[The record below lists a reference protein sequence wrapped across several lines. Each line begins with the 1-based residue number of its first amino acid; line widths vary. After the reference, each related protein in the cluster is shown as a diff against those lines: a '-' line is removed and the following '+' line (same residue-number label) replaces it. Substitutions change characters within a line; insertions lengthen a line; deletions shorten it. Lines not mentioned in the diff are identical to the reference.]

1 MHAGR
6 KCTPGPVACPV
17 GDRGFWGCRR
27 LGLCCPASGRP
38 SREVARA
45 AGPGEAPEREMAAG
59 RGRGYGRNQREQQP
73 IPARG
78 PTRSPPPRACAF
90 RGARS
95 RAPAPRAGDTK
106 GWRESAE
113 RGRRS
118 GPGSASF
125 AAQPGGSLG
134 PFPAPR
140 LQRLQRP
147 RRPRAS
153 IFPRSSIST
162 QPSSCCIPVHGSCGL
177 RIPEWKRFLCK
188 SAVCNSLPI
197 AVRISVKR
205 GGRAPCQI
213 SPFFPVNRPK

>member
-1 MHAGR
+1 MTPNTPKNKRPRQGVDERPCGLQANRASPSWAGAKGSERIIARPCKHANSQGHVQSRGELMHAGR

-78 PTRSPPPRACAF
+78 PTRNPPLRACAL

-113 RGRRS
+113 RG
-118 GPGSASF
+118 
-125 AAQPGGSLG
+125 
-134 PFPAPR
+134 
-140 LQRLQRP
+140 
-147 RRPRAS
+147 
-153 IFPRSSIST
+153 
-162 QPSSCCIPVHGSCGL
+162 
-177 RIPEWKRFLCK
+177 
-188 SAVCNSLPI
+188 
-197 AVRISVKR
+197 
-205 GGRAPCQI
+205 
-213 SPFFPVNRPK
+213 

>member
-6 KCTPGPVACPV
+6 KCTPGPVACPL
-17 GDRGFWGCRR
+17 GDRGVWGCRR

-38 SREVARA
+38 SREAARA
-45 AGPGEAPEREMAAG
+45 AGPGEAPEHEMAAG
-59 RGRGYGRNQREQQP
+59 RGRSYGRTQRKQQP

-78 PTRSPPPRACAF
+78 PTRSPPPPRACAL
-90 RGARS
+90 RDARS
-95 RAPAPRAGDTK
+95 RVPAPRAGDTK

-118 GPGSASF
+118 GPGSGSL
-125 AAQPGGSLG
+125 AAQPGGNLG

-162 QPSSCCIPVHGSCGL
+162 QPSSCCIPGAWKLRAENSRVGEIPLQISSLQLASHGSVDFGEAW
-177 RIPEWKRFLCK
+177 RE
-188 SAVCNSLPI
+188 
-197 AVRISVKR
+197 
-205 GGRAPCQI
+205 G
-213 SPFFPVNRPK
+213 PVPN